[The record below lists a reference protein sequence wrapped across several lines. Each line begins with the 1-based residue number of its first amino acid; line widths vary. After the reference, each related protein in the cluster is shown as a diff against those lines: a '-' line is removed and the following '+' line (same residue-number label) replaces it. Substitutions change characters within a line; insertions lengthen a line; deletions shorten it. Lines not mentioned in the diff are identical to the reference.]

1 MNNIEYRNIQTD
13 LTTDENSRTV
23 HGLAI
28 PINSRSELLG
38 GEFYET
44 ITADAITDAFI
55 KSQDVKLYLDHDPSH
70 GTFARS
76 KFGSGSLR
84 LYVTERGLEFTTDI
98 PNTVFGDALL
108 EGIRRGDYD
117 AISFA
122 FLPKEEKW
130 ANNNDGTYERTI
142 TKFELLD
149 ECSILSQLPA
159 YSATSVDIR
168 SLSDFKE
175 DEKRHIEEL
184 NNKLDN
190 IMKEIDEKS
199 NIFS

>member
-1 MNNIEYRNIQTD
+1 MKNLEIRNIITD
-13 LTTDENSRTV
+13 LSTEEESRTV

-28 PINSRSELLG
+28 PVNSRSELLG

-44 ITADAITDAFI
+44 ITSDAITEAFI
-55 KSQDVKLYLDHDPSH
+55 NSQDVKLYLDHDPSH

-76 KFGSGSLR
+76 KFGVGSLK
-84 LYVTERGLEFTTDI
+84 LSITSRGLEFTTDI

-142 TKFELLD
+142 TAFKILD

-168 SLSDFKE
+168 SLNDFKE
-175 DEKRHIEEL
+175 DEKRHIEEI
-184 NNKLDN
+184 NTKLDN
-190 IMKEIDEKS
+190 IMKEVDEKS